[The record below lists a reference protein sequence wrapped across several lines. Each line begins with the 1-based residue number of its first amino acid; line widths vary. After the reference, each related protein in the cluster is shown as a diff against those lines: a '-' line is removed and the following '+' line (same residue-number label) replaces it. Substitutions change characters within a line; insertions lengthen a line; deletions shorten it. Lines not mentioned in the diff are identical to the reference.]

1 MEKQLEELKS
11 ILKNLKKSPGRT
23 YTQNTTR
30 EKLRQIEN
38 IKENLQ
44 IAKET
49 EENKEKVL
57 AISLEFNKIY
67 ITIKDILANNQQI
80 ENLTMAAFNLDTV
93 SKSLPLFTGNFRE
106 LESFIV
112 TSELINKT
120 LTDTAKKDFLQYVY
134 YAKLTSNVR
143 TAIGNQTKPETF
155 QELKDLLLQRYKNNK
170 TIPELQNKLN
180 TIYQGKLTVN
190 SYRDKITAIIDNLN
204 ELGIRELGQNATQ
217 AEKNVITRL
226 NNKLALDTF
235 KKGLNDRFKATIY
248 AARPMNLQEA
258 SDLAVELENEQKS
271 SLDTIMHFRRVPLQS
286 QQQNHF
292 RTNNTFNS
300 NRYNNTFSNRNNRYN
315 TNTNNT
321 NFNRNNTNFNRNTNY
336 NNTTNRNNT
345 NFNRNNN
352 SNSNNRY
359 SNSNNSY
366 PNRNNTFSNNSE
378 NRNNFR
384 QNQNNSFRNNNNQIR
399 TIHESG
405 NMQGSEYLHI
415 PDSQN

>member
-11 ILKNLKKSPGRT
+11 ILKNLKKSPGRI

-57 AISLEFNKIY
+57 AINLEFNKIY
-67 ITIKDILANNQQI
+67 ITIKDILTNNQQI
-80 ENLTMAAFNLDTV
+80 EKLTMAAFNLDTV
-93 SKSLPLFTGNFRE
+93 SKSLPLFTGNFIE

-143 TAIGNQTKPETF
+143 TAIGNQTKPENF

-235 KKGLNDRFKATIY
+235 KKGLNDRFKTTIY

-286 QQQNHF
+286 QQRNHF

-300 NRYNNTFSNRNNRYN
+300 NRHNNTFSNRNNRYN
-315 TNTNNT
+315 TNTSNT

-352 SNSNNRY
+352 SNNNNRY